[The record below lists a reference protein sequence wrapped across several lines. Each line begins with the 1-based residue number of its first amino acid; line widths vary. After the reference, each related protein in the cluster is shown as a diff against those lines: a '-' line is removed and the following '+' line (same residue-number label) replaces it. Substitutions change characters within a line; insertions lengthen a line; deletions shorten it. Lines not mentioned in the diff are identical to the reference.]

1 MAYHNAFAAL
11 ADPTRR
17 AVFERLRAGPVSV
30 GEIAAGLPVSRP
42 AVSQHLKV
50 LTTAGLVGHRQ
61 DGTRHVY
68 HLDPA
73 GLEPMRAWL
82 DGFWQD
88 ALDSFAQ
95 FARTNA
101 ETGL

>member
-1 MAYHNAFAAL
+1 MTTPDAVCDAL
-11 ADPTRR
+11 GDPTRR
-17 AVFERLRAGPVSV
+17 EILDRLRSGPTSV
-30 GEIAAGLPVSRP
+30 GALADALPVSRP

-73 GLEPMRAWL
+73 GLEPLRAWL

-88 ALDSFAQ
+88 ALDSFAEFVQ
-95 FARTNA
+95 RQR
-101 ETGL
+101 

>member
-1 MAYHNAFAAL
+1 MTTPHAVCDAL
-11 ADPTRR
+11 GDPTRR
-17 AVFERLRAGPVSV
+17 EILEQLRRRPSSV
-30 GEIAAGLPVSRP
+30 GTLAAALPVSRP

-73 GLEPMRAWL
+73 GLDTLRAWL

-88 ALDSFAQ
+88 ALESFADFVRSQ
-95 FARTNA
+95 R
-101 ETGL
+101 

>member
-1 MAYHNAFAAL
+1 VTTPHAVCDAL
-11 ADPTRR
+11 GDPTRR
-17 AVFERLRAGPVSV
+17 EILDRLRQGPSSV
-30 GEIAAGLPVSRP
+30 GALADALPVSRP

-73 GLEPMRAWL
+73 GLDALRTWL

-88 ALDSFAQ
+88 ALGSFAD
-95 FARTNA
+95 FVRTQR
-101 ETGL
+101 

>member
-1 MAYHNAFAAL
+1 MTTPNDVCEALGDLTRREILDRLRRGPTSVGAL
-11 ADPTRR
+11 AD
-17 AVFERLRAGPVSV
+17 A
-30 GEIAAGLPVSRP
+30 LPVSRP

-73 GLEPMRAWL
+73 GFDTLRAWL

-88 ALDSFAQ
+88 ALDSFAEYV
-95 FARTNA
+95 NA
-101 ETGL
+101 QR

>member
-1 MAYHNAFAAL
+1 VTTPQAVCDAL
-11 ADPTRR
+11 GDPTRR
-17 AVFERLRAGPVSV
+17 EILDRLRSGPTSV
-30 GEIAAGLPVSRP
+30 GALADALPVSRP

-68 HLDPA
+68 HLDPT
-73 GLEPMRAWL
+73 GLETLRVWL

-88 ALDSFAQ
+88 ALDNFAVFVRAQ
-95 FARTNA
+95 Q
-101 ETGL
+101 